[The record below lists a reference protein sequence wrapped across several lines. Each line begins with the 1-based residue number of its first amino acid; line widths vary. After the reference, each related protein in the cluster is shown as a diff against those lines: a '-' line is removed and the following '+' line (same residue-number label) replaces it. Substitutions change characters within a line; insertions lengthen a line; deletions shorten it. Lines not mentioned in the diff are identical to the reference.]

1 MPAMPSA
8 RIAALLASA
17 ITVTLTASGAVL
29 LPSTAQAATCANRG
43 TNPAASTLRSYFD
56 ASARKYALPPHLLKV
71 MAYKESTWRQFTSS
85 GYTVVSPGG
94 GIGIMQLTGAT
105 AEQFDVCRLY
115 VDTAYN
121 IDAGAAVL
129 QQKYAYADSRTPG
142 TPDRS
147 LIENWYL
154 AVRYYNGGGSGANAY
169 ADDVVAKLR
178 TPPSTIAPYTTAITL
193 TRPHAVY
200 TGYVTPNPFT
210 ASAAGWTFYNSTGTA
225 VVTRGSGSVHAW
237 TSGSGGGSAGPVTI
251 DFASY
256 PTVRRGSTGVHVSAL
271 QQLLKDNGFFPYAV
285 VDSFGPLTEDAVV
298 RFQRSRLMYADG
310 VVGPRTWTA
319 LLSAGSQPA
328 LRIGAT
334 GDSVSRLQRALTAAL
349 GRSVPIDGSFGPVTD
364 AAVREYQSSRGLYV
378 DGYVGA
384 QTWSALQRGR

>member
-1 MPAMPSA
+1 
-8 RIAALLASA
+8 
-17 ITVTLTASGAVL
+17 VTLAASGAVL

-200 TGYVTPNPFT
+200 TATSRRTRSPRRLRAGRSTT
-210 ASAAGWTFYNSTGTA
+210 APEQLLSRAARDPC
-225 VVTRGSGSVHAW
+225 TRG
-237 TSGSGGGSAGPVTI
+237 
-251 DFASY
+251 
-256 PTVRRGSTGVHVSAL
+256 R
-271 QQLLKDNGFFPYAV
+271 
-285 VDSFGPLTEDAVV
+285 
-298 RFQRSRLMYADG
+298 
-310 VVGPRTWTA
+310 
-319 LLSAGSQPA
+319 PA
-328 LRIGAT
+328 PA
-334 GDSVSRLQRALTAAL
+334 
-349 GRSVPIDGSFGPVTD
+349 
-364 AAVREYQSSRGLYV
+364 
-378 DGYVGA
+378 VGA
-384 QTWSALQRGR
+384 PVR